1 MGQNSETSSTILLL
15 SLCASLL
22 SSVAFGIPKPDRTLP
37 DALVIFS
44 LMLPP
49 ADVAESL
56 SEANIVDILLVV
68 EKAEGGGGVVVGGG
82 ERAVWS
88 WSSLRRRV

>member
-1 MGQNSETSSTILLL
+1 
-15 SLCASLL
+15 
-22 SSVAFGIPKPDRTLP
+22 
-37 DALVIFS
+37 
-44 LMLPP
+44 MLPP

-68 EKAEGGGGVVVGGG
+68 EKTEGGGGVVVGGG